1 MQELISDYGGNP
13 LVGWITSIYLFM
25 TNGMNPLAVL
35 LAVFTLWL
43 TIEKVRSERAN
54 RKIIEKKLENLEKQI
69 ESNYQD
75 L

>member
-1 MQELISDYGGNP
+1 MKEMIYDYGGNP
-13 LVGWITSIYLFM
+13 LVGWLTSIYLFL

-35 LAVFTLWL
+35 LALVTLWL

-54 RKIIEKKLENLEKQI
+54 RKILEKKIENIEKNL
-69 ESNYQD
+69 SNWQE